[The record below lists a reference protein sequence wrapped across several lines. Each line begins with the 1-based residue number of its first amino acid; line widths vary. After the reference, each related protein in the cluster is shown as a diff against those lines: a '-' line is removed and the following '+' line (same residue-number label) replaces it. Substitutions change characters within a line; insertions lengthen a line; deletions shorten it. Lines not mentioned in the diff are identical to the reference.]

1 MARLYESLAAE
12 LAALIDDG
20 TLAAGE
26 RLPSVRDLC
35 ASRHVSPATATG
47 CYRLL
52 EEQGRVEARARS
64 GYFVVGPVRAS
75 RLPRPAR
82 VRRAASRVNVSD
94 LVFETLDASARR
106 EVVPLGS
113 AFPDPRFFPWTQL
126 ARFTGSAA
134 RRLDPWD
141 TLASVSQG
149 SEPLRRQIAHRYLGH
164 GCRVSASDVLVTN
177 GALEGLTLSLQ
188 VLTRPGDAVAI
199 ESPAFY
205 GCLQAVEM
213 AGLRAV
219 EIPTDPVA
227 GIDVAALADAI
238 DRHRI
243 RVCWFMSRF
252 QNPTGATMPEGALRE
267 LTALAAKRELTLIED
282 DVYAEL
288 GYDGAPRLSA
298 KAVDRG
304 DRVISCGSF
313 SKSLAPGYRVG
324 WLVAPRKLLEA
335 LRRRKIATSLGT
347 SMPAQAGL
355 ALFLREGRFDAHLAG
370 LRAALAAGQQ
380 AALRSLRRHFGD
392 DARVGVP
399 TGGYFLWVELPPATD
414 TLALQRAALERNI
427 SIAPGPMFSPGRR
440 FRNYVRLNCGQR
452 WSPAHDA
459 AVATL
464 AQLADL

>member
-1 MARLYESLAAE
+1 MPRLYESLAAE
-12 LAALIDDG
+12 LAVLIDDG
-20 TLAAGE
+20 TLAPGQ
-26 RLPSVRDLC
+26 RLPSVRELC

-52 EEQGRVEARARS
+52 EEWGRVEARPRS
-64 GYFVVGPVRAS
+64 GYFVIGPARRT

-82 VRRAASRVNVSD
+82 TRRAASRVNVSD
-94 LVFETLDASARR
+94 LIFDTLEASARR

-113 AFPDPRFFPWTQL
+113 AFPDPRFFPWTSL

-134 RRLDPWD
+134 RRLDPWE

-149 SEPLRRQIAHRYLGH
+149 SESLRRQIAHRYLAQ
-164 GCRVSASDVLVTN
+164 GCRVSADDILITN

-188 VLTRPGDAVAI
+188 ALTRPGDAVAI

-205 GCLQAVEM
+205 GCLQAIEM

-219 EIPTDPVA
+219 EIPTDPVS
-227 GIDVAALADAI
+227 GIDVAALADAV

-267 LTALAAKRELTLIED
+267 LTALAARRELTLIED

-288 GYDGAPRLSA
+288 GHDGVARPSA
-298 KAVDRG
+298 KSFDRG
-304 DRVISCGSF
+304 NSVISCGSF
-313 SKSLAPGYRVG
+313 SKCLAPGYRIG
-324 WLVAPRKLLEA
+324 WLVATRAMLEP
-335 LRRRKIATSLGT
+335 LRRRKIGTSLGT
-347 SMPAQAGL
+347 SLPAQAGL
-355 ALFLREGRFDAHLAG
+355 ALFLREGRFEAHLGA
-370 LRAALAAGQQ
+370 LRAALATGQQ

-392 DARVGVP
+392 AARVGVP
-399 TGGYFLWVELPPATD
+399 SGGYFLWVELPLATD
-414 TLALQRAALERNI
+414 TLRLQRAALERDI

-440 FRNYVRLNCGQR
+440 FRNYVRINCGQR
-452 WSPAHDA
+452 WTAAHDA
-459 AVATL
+459 AIAML
-464 AQLADL
+464 ARLADL